1 MRTLT
6 LIQIRA
12 KDAEDLKTQKTTI
25 GADKA
30 TMLKNINTVLKAQGL
45 SEATGVTSEDA
56 ADLSAGAALS
66 SPAWGLIVT
75 AHLLVL
81 GLLG

>member
-1 MRTLT
+1 M
-6 LIQIRA
+6 QIRA
-12 KDAEDLKTQKTTI
+12 KDAEDLKTQKATI

-56 ADLSAGAALS
+56 GLSAVAALS

>member
-1 MRTLT
+1 VRTLT

-12 KDAEDLKTQKTTI
+12 KDAEDLKTQKATI

-45 SEATGVTSEDA
+45 SEATRVTSKDA
-56 ADLSAGAALS
+56 GVSGGAALS

>member
-12 KDAEDLKTQKTTI
+12 KDAEDLKTQKATI

-56 ADLSAGAALS
+56 GLSAGAALS
-66 SPAWGLIVT
+66 SPAWGLIVP
-75 AHLLVL
+75 AQLLVL